1 MAQLLASTIL
11 ALKLSLLIALPIA
24 AVVIWQRRTR
34 AHWSILLFGLAAFG
48 FDYLLQSHL
57 DLSTSR
63 ITETLALYPS
73 LSFLLVS
80 SWQGI
85 YPPWI
90 LKTLILGLPRES
102 IRWLLFRYAATKMRL
117 WRDGVMFGITY
128 STTALLKIH
137 QDHLSRQVTEL
148 DLYQNAFVE
157 AMAALNE
164 VYRWGHV
171 LLHLWNWAVVL
182 TLFNVCTSLLVLVSV
197 QRRKIRYLLAAM
209 GVYIVYANI
218 PRVILQLT
226 VGLQSAWL
234 EPSWTTVVSLELA
247 RLPLT
252 LLTVWLIFRMR
263 KTFPA
268 SAEE

>member
-1 MAQLLASTIL
+1 MTQLLTSTIF
-11 ALKLSLLIALPIA
+11 AIKLSLIIALPIA
-24 AVVIWQRRTR
+24 AVVVWQRRTR
-34 AHWSILLFGLAAFG
+34 AHWSILLFSLAAFG

-80 SWQGI
+80 YGKAI

-90 LKTLILGLPRES
+90 LRTLILGLPRES

-128 STTALLKIH
+128 STIAMLKIH

-164 VYRWGHV
+164 LYSWGQV
-171 LLHLWNWAVVL
+171 LLHLWNWAAVL
-182 TLFNVCTSLLVLVSV
+182 IVFNVGTSLLVLASV

-209 GVYIVYANI
+209 GVYIMYANI

-226 VGLQSAWL
+226 VDLQSAWL
-234 EPSWTTVVSLELA
+234 GPPWSTVVSLELA

-252 LLTVWLIFRMR
+252 LLTLWLIFRMR
-263 KTFPA
+263 KTFLA
-268 SAEE
+268 SAEQ